1 MSDDTLLLRALR
13 LNAIF
18 SASSALMMLLA
29 GPWVAAQLGLT
40 SVMPVYVTAALLA
53 VFALQLGNI
62 VRTRK
67 IHDLEIVGIIFADIA
82 WVVGSVVLGALF
94 YSSLTAAGLVLVDAA
109 AIVVLYLAIQQI
121 RGLKAIRRGAMA

>member
-1 MSDDTLLLRALR
+1 VSDNILLLRALR

-18 SASSALMMLLA
+18 SASSALMLLLA

-40 SVMPVYVTAALLA
+40 SVMPVYATAALLG

-67 IHDLEIVGIIFADIA
+67 IHNLEVATIIFADIA
-82 WVVGSVVLGALF
+82 WVIGSVVLSALF
-94 YSSLTAAGLVLVDAA
+94 YSSLTVAGLVLVDVV

-121 RGLKAIRRGAMA
+121 RGLKAVRTDAMA

>member
-1 MSDDTLLLRALR
+1 MSDNTLLLRALR

-29 GPWVAAQLGLT
+29 GPWVAAQLGLK
-40 SVMPVYVTAALLA
+40 SIMPVYVTAALLG

-67 IHDLEIVGIIFADIA
+67 IHNLEIAGIIFADIA
-82 WVVGSVVLGALF
+82 WVIGSVVLGALF
-94 YSSLTAAGLVLVDAA
+94 YSSLTVAGLVLVDVV
-109 AIVVLYLAIQQI
+109 AIAVLYLAIQQF
-121 RGLKAIRRGAMA
+121 RGLKAVRSGAMA

>member
-1 MSDDTLLLRALR
+1 VSDNILLLRALR

-18 SASSALMMLLA
+18 SASSALMLLLA

-40 SVMPVYVTAALLA
+40 SVMPVYATAALLG

-67 IHDLEIVGIIFADIA
+67 IHNLEIASIIFADIA
-82 WVVGSVVLGALF
+82 WVIGSVILSALF
-94 YSSLTAAGLVLVDAA
+94 YSSLTVTGLVLVDVV

-121 RGLKAIRRGAMA
+121 RGLKAVRTDAMA

>member
-1 MSDDTLLLRALR
+1 MSGNILLLRALR

-18 SASSALMMLLA
+18 SASSALMLLLA

-40 SVMPVYVTAALLA
+40 SVMPVYATAALLG

-67 IHDLEIVGIIFADIA
+67 IHNLEIATIIFADIA
-82 WVVGSVVLGALF
+82 WVIGSVVLSALF
-94 YSSLTAAGLVLVDAA
+94 YSSLTVAGLVLVDVV

-121 RGLKAIRRGAMA
+121 RGLKAVRTDAMA

>member
-1 MSDDTLLLRALR
+1 MSDNTRLLRALR

>member
-1 MSDDTLLLRALR
+1 MSDNILLLRALR

-18 SASSALMMLLA
+18 SASSALMLLLA

-40 SVMPVYVTAALLA
+40 SVMPVYATAALLG

-67 IHDLEIVGIIFADIA
+67 IHNLEIASIIFADIA
-82 WVVGSVVLGALF
+82 WVIGSVILSALF
-94 YSSLTAAGLVLVDAA
+94 YSSLTVTGLVLVDVV

-121 RGLKAIRRGAMA
+121 RGLKAVRTDAMA

>member
-1 MSDDTLLLRALR
+1 MSDNTLLLRALR

-40 SVMPVYVTAALLA
+40 SVMPLYVTAALLG

-62 VRTRK
+62 VRTRR
-67 IHDLEIVGIIFADIA
+67 IHKLEIASIIFADIA
-82 WVVGSVVLGALF
+82 WVIASVVLGALF
-94 YSSLTAAGLVLVDAA
+94 YSSLTVAGLVLVDVV
-109 AIVVLYLAIQQI
+109 AIAVLYLAIQQF
-121 RGLKAIRRGAMA
+121 RGLKAVRSGAMA

>member
-1 MSDDTLLLRALR
+1 MSDNTLLLRALR

-18 SASSALMMLLA
+18 SASSALMMLPA
-29 GPWVAAQLGLT
+29 GPWLATQLGLT
-40 SVMPVYVTAALLA
+40 SVMPIYVTATLLG

-67 IHDLEIVGIIFADIA
+67 IHDLEIVGIIFADIT

-94 YSSLTAAGLVLVDAA
+94 YSSLTVAGLVLVDVVSIA
-109 AIVVLYLAIQQI
+109 VLYLAIQQV
-121 RGLKAIRRGAMA
+121 RGLKAVRKSAMA

>member
-1 MSDDTLLLRALR
+1 MSDNILLLRALR

-18 SASSALMMLLA
+18 SASSALMLLLA

-40 SVMPVYVTAALLA
+40 SVMPVYATAALLG

-67 IHDLEIVGIIFADIA
+67 IHNLEIASIIFADIA
-82 WVVGSVVLGALF
+82 WVIGSVVLSALF
-94 YSSLTAAGLVLVDAA
+94 YSSLTVAGLVLVDVV

-121 RGLKAIRRGAMA
+121 RGLKAVRTDAMA

>member
-1 MSDDTLLLRALR
+1 MSGNILLLRALR

-18 SASSALMMLLA
+18 SASSALMLLLA

-40 SVMPVYVTAALLA
+40 SVMPVYATAALLG

-67 IHDLEIVGIIFADIA
+67 IHNLEVATIIFADIA
-82 WVVGSVVLGALF
+82 WVIGSVVLSALF
-94 YSSLTAAGLVLVDAA
+94 YSSLTVAGLVLVDVV

-121 RGLKAIRRGAMA
+121 RGLKAVRTDAMA

>member
-1 MSDDTLLLRALR
+1 MSGNILLLRALR

-18 SASSALMMLLA
+18 SASSALMLLLA

-40 SVMPVYVTAALLA
+40 SVMPVYATAALLG

-67 IHDLEIVGIIFADIA
+67 IHNLEIASIIFADIA
-82 WVVGSVVLGALF
+82 WVIGSVILSALF
-94 YSSLTAAGLVLVDAA
+94 YSSLTVTGLVLVDVV

-121 RGLKAIRRGAMA
+121 RGLKAVRTDAMA

>member
-1 MSDDTLLLRALR
+1 MSDNTRLLRALR

-94 YSSLTAAGLVLVDAA
+94 YSSLTATGLVLVDVA

>member
-1 MSDDTLLLRALR
+1 MSGNILLLRALR

-18 SASSALMMLLA
+18 SASSALMLLLA

-40 SVMPVYVTAALLA
+40 SVMPVYATAALLG

-67 IHDLEIVGIIFADIA
+67 IHNLEIASIIFADIA
-82 WVVGSVVLGALF
+82 WVIGSVVLSALF
-94 YSSLTAAGLVLVDAA
+94 YSSLTVAGLVLVDVV

-121 RGLKAIRRGAMA
+121 RGLKAVRTDAMA

>member
-1 MSDDTLLLRALR
+1 MSDNILLLRALR

-18 SASSALMMLLA
+18 SASSALMLLLA

-40 SVMPVYVTAALLA
+40 SVMPVYATAALLG

-67 IHDLEIVGIIFADIA
+67 IHNLEVATIIFADIA
-82 WVVGSVVLGALF
+82 WVIGSVVLSALF
-94 YSSLTAAGLVLVDAA
+94 YSSLTVAGLVLVDVV

-121 RGLKAIRRGAMA
+121 RGLKAVRTDAMA